1 MKLIPLLLCSLAALG
16 EMLNHN
22 VHKEIR
28 KGTKDF
34 NVMNVLK
41 CD

>member
-1 MKLIPLLLCSLAALG
+1 LR

-28 KGTKDF
+28 KGTKEF
-34 NVMNVLK
+34 NVMNLLK